1 MLRQP
6 NRLRWRRV
14 RAWQDFT
21 VLVAEVQMGS
31 LIREWDPNYALLS
44 KATQTIQRFLDI
56 SQNDDLDS
64 LASTDAPEAMSSSD
78 DWFSLLNPDPWNL
91 EMGFWS
97 NLGEHSL
104 FSNMDPALQTF
115 Q

>member
-6 NRLRWRRV
+6 NRLRWRLGRV
-14 RAWQDFT
+14 WQDLA

-31 LIREWDPNYALLS
+31 IIRENDPNYALLS
-44 KATQTIQRFLDI
+44 KASQTIQRFLDI
-56 SQNDDLDS
+56 NQTEDLNS
-64 LASTDAPEAMSSSD
+64 LDPAAAPEAISSSD

-91 EMGFWS
+91 EVGFWS

-104 FSNMDPALQTF
+104 FSNMDPALQGV

>member
-1 MLRQP
+1 
-6 NRLRWRRV
+6 
-14 RAWQDFT
+14 
-21 VLVAEVQMGS
+21 MGS

-56 SQNDDLDS
+56 SQNDDVDS
-64 LASTDAPEAMSSSD
+64 LAPKAIPEPTSSSD

-97 NLGEHSL
+97 NLGEHSF
-104 FSNMDPALQTF
+104 FSNSDTALQSV

>member
-6 NRLRWRRV
+6 NRLRWRRGRV
-14 RAWQDFT
+14 WEDFT
-21 VLVAEVQMGS
+21 ILVAEIRMGS
-31 LIREWDPNYALLS
+31 FIHEWDPNYALLS
-44 KATQTIQRFLDI
+44 KATQTIQRFLD
-56 SQNDDLDS
+56 SSKNDDDDILDS
-64 LASTDAPEAMSSSD
+64 TAAPEAIPSSD

-97 NLGEHSL
+97 NLGEHSS
-104 FSNMDPALQTF
+104 FSNMDPALQTV

>member
-1 MLRQP
+1 VAASASLAGLYRSGGRGS
-6 NRLRWRRV
+6 NG
-14 RAWQDFT
+14 
-21 VLVAEVQMGS
+21 VLDPRMGS
-31 LIREWDPNYALLS
+31 KLCVAFES
-44 KATQTIQRFLDI
+44 QRFLDI

-104 FSNMDPALQTF
+104 FSNMDPALQAF